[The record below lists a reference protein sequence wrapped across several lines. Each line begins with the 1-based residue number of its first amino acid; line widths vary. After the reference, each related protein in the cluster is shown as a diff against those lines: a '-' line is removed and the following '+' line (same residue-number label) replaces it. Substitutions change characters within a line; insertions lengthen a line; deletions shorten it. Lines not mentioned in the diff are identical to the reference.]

1 MKRSLDRKWK
11 LFTGVAACLLAA
23 GPGIAA
29 ADWLVTREGGRIE
42 TRGPWKEKGKLL
54 VFTTADGNLASLR
67 LSEVDLEASR
77 KATAEAVRAQAEAA
91 EAQAAPQK
99 PAGAKKEVFSITD
112 KDVRPSAPPAD
123 GSTAPAQPGRPSSPE
138 APASAGAQPPG
149 EKLPAVTVV
158 GWEREQVG
166 TDGHVAITGTVRN
179 DSEASVAD
187 VRVYVQLFDESG
199 SAIATA
205 PADLTASALMPGQ
218 LAAFR
223 ADFPSLFAFSTVKVD
238 VRGLR
243 LSIRPRDT
251 AAPPEG
257 G

>member
-1 MKRSLDRKWK
+1 MKRSLARNWK
-11 LFTGVAACLLAA
+11 LSAGLAACLLAA
-23 GPGIAA
+23 GSGSAA

-67 LSEVDLEASR
+67 LSEVDLDASR
-77 KATAEAVRAQAEAA
+77 KATAEAEAAARAQAEARN
-91 EAQAAPQK
+91 APQK
-99 PAGAKKEVFSITD
+99 PAEPKKEVFSITD
-112 KDVRPSAPPAD
+112 KDVRPPAPPAD
-123 GSTAPAQPGRPSSPE
+123 APAQPGQPSSSE
-138 APASAGAQPPG
+138 APAADGARQPG
-149 EKLPAVTVV
+149 ERLPAVTVV

-179 DSEASVAD
+179 DSEGSVAD
-187 VRVYVQLFDESG
+187 VRVFVQLFDDSG

-205 PADLTASALMPGQ
+205 PADLTATALMPGQ

-223 ADFPSLFAFSTVKVD
+223 ADFPSLFAFATVKVD

-243 LSIRPRDT
+243 LSIRPREP

>member
-1 MKRSLDRKWK
+1 MKRTTARDWK
-11 LFTGVAACLLAA
+11 LCAGLAALLAA
-23 GPGIAA
+23 GSGPAA

-54 VFTTADGNLASLR
+54 VFTTADGRLASLR

-77 KATAEAVRAQAEAA
+77 KATAEAAAAARAEAEAKSAPKKAA
-91 EAQAAPQK
+91 EP
-99 PAGAKKEVFSITD
+99 KKEVFSITD
-112 KDVRPSAPPAD
+112 KDVRPPEDAPV
-123 GSTAPAQPGRPSSPE
+123 QPGQPSASG
-138 APASAGAQPPG
+138 APASAGAQPG
-149 EKLPAVTVV
+149 ERLPAVTVV

-166 TDGHVAITGTVRN
+166 ADGHVAITGTVRN
-179 DSEASVAD
+179 DSESSVAD

-199 SAIATA
+199 SAIGTA
-205 PADLTASALMPGQ
+205 PAELTATALMPGQ

-223 ADFPSLFAFSTVKVD
+223 ADFPNLFAFATVKVD
-238 VRGLR
+238 VRGVR
-243 LSIRPRDT
+243 LSIRPREP

>member
-1 MKRSLDRKWK
+1 VKRFPARKWK
-11 LFTGVAACLLAA
+11 LSAGLAACLLAA
-23 GPGIAA
+23 GSGPAA

-54 VFTTADGNLASLR
+54 VFTTADGALSSLR
-67 LSEVDLEASR
+67 ISEVDLEASR
-77 KATAEAVRAQAEAA
+77 KATAEALAEAERAKA
-91 EAQAAPQK
+91 EEQAGQKK
-99 PAGAKKEVFSITD
+99 PAETKKEVFSITD
-112 KDVRPSAPPAD
+112 KDVRPAAPPAD
-123 GSTAPAQPGRPSSPE
+123 AAQPGQSSSPE
-138 APASAGAQPPG
+138 APASTGAQPPG

-205 PADLTASALMPGQ
+205 PADLTATALMPGQ

-223 ADFPSLFAFSTVKVD
+223 ADFPTLFAFATVKVD
-238 VRGLR
+238 VRGVR
-243 LSIRPRDT
+243 LAIRPREP